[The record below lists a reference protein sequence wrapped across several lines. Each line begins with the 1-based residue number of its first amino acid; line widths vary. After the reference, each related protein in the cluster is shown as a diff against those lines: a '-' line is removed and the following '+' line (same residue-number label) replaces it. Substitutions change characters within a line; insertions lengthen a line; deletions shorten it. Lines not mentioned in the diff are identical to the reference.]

1 MAKSPRVS
9 TRGAGDPKGI
19 NPRGRI
25 ATDWFVAPLSA
36 RARQLT
42 PQAAERMVEAASEKP
57 VRRTPRRA
65 AAATA
70 VAAVSLAIF
79 GTGLAFAQSGGV
91 GAPGGTAAP
100 SAPAG
105 SMVFPVAGAHTFGQ
119 GVGAAR
125 SGGRRHQGQDIMAAC
140 GTPLVAVSRA
150 KVKFVSFQSLAGN
163 YVVIRNKKLHQ
174 DYMYAHLATRASV
187 AKGQVVQ
194 PGQQI
199 GIVGQTGDATACH
212 LHFELWLG
220 KWYRGGHPVN
230 PMPYLQTYAG
240 Y

>member
-1 MAKSPRVS
+1 
-9 TRGAGDPKGI
+9 
-19 NPRGRI
+19 
-25 ATDWFVAPLSA
+25 
-36 RARQLT
+36 
-42 PQAAERMVEAASEKP
+42 MVEAATEKP
-57 VRRTPRRA
+57 VRNTPRRA
-65 AAATA
+65 SWAIA
-70 VAAVSLAIF
+70 VAAVSLAMF
-79 GTGLAFAQSGGV
+79 GTGHAFAQSGGV
-91 GAPGGTAAP
+91 GTPGGTAAP
-100 SAPAG
+100 TAPTAPAG
-105 SMVFPVAGAHTFGQ
+105 SMVFPVSGAHSMGQ
-119 GVGAAR
+119 GFGAAR

-150 KVKFVSFQSLAGN
+150 KVKFVSSQSLAGN

-187 AKGQVVQ
+187 TKGQVVQ

-212 LHFELWLG
+212 LHFELWVG

-230 PMPYLQTYAG
+230 PTPYLQTYAG

>member
-1 MAKSPRVS
+1 
-9 TRGAGDPKGI
+9 
-19 NPRGRI
+19 
-25 ATDWFVAPLSA
+25 
-36 RARQLT
+36 
-42 PQAAERMVEAASEKP
+42 MVEAGSDKP
-57 VRRTPRRA
+57 VRRTPRRVVAALAVTA
-65 AAATA
+65 AASA
-70 VAAVSLAIF
+70 VF

-91 GAPGGTAAP
+91 GSPGGTAAP
-100 SAPAG
+100 APTTAPAG
-105 SMVFPVAGAHTFGQ
+105 AMVFPVAGAHTIGQ
-119 GVGAAR
+119 GFGAAR
-125 SGGRRHQGQDIMAAC
+125 SGGRRHEGQDIMSAC

-163 YVVIRNKKLHQ
+163 YVVIRNKRLHQ

-187 AKGQVVQ
+187 TKGQVVQ

-230 PMPYLQTYAG
+230 PLPYLQAYAG

>member
-1 MAKSPRVS
+1 
-9 TRGAGDPKGI
+9 
-19 NPRGRI
+19 
-25 ATDWFVAPLSA
+25 LSK
-36 RARQLT
+36 
-42 PQAAERMVEAASEKP
+42 AAIDKP
-57 VRRTPRRA
+57 VGHRHRKGVA
-65 AAATA
+65 L
-70 VAAVSLAIF
+70 VAALVLAMAAV
-79 GTGLAFAQSGGV
+79 GAQTAFAQTSGGV
-91 GAPGGTAAP
+91 GAPGGTTTTTP
-100 SAPAG
+100 TAPAG
-105 SMVFPVAGAHTFGQ
+105 SMVFPVAGSHTMGQ
-119 GVGAAR
+119 GFGAPR
-125 SGGRRHQGQDIMAAC
+125 SGHTHQGQDIMAAC

-187 AKGQVVQ
+187 RKGQVVM

-230 PMPYLQTYAG
+230 PLPYLQTYAG

>member
-1 MAKSPRVS
+1 VAALAV
-9 TRGAGDPKGI
+9 
-19 NPRGRI
+19 I
-25 ATDWFVAPLSA
+25 AV
-36 RARQLT
+36 
-42 PQAAERMVEAASEKP
+42 
-57 VRRTPRRA
+57 
-65 AAATA
+65 ATA
-70 VAAVSLAIF
+70 LF
-79 GTGLAFAQSGGV
+79 GTGYAFAQSGGV
-91 GAPGGTAAP
+91 GAPGGTTAP
-100 SAPAG
+100 STTTPAPAG
-105 SMVFPVAGAHTFGQ
+105 SMVFPVSGAHTMGQ
-119 GVGAAR
+119 GFGAPR
-125 SGGRRHQGQDIMAAC
+125 SGHTHQGQDIMAPC

-187 AKGQVVQ
+187 SKGQVVQ

-230 PMPYLQTYAG
+230 PLPYLQTYAG

>member
-1 MAKSPRVS
+1 
-9 TRGAGDPKGI
+9 
-19 NPRGRI
+19 
-25 ATDWFVAPLSA
+25 
-36 RARQLT
+36 
-42 PQAAERMVEAASEKP
+42 MVEAAPDKP

-65 AAATA
+65 AAAIA
-70 VAAVSLAIF
+70 VSAVSLAVF
-79 GTGLAFAQSGGV
+79 GTGLAFAQSGGTPT
-91 GAPGGTAAP
+91 PGGTAAP
-100 SAPAG
+100 SAPAAPAG
-105 SMVFPVAGAHTFGQ
+105 TMVFPVAGPHSIGQ
-119 GVGAAR
+119 GFGAGR
-125 SGGRRHQGQDIMAAC
+125 SGGRHHEGQDIMSAC
-140 GTPLVAVSRA
+140 GTPAVAVSRA

-174 DYMYAHLATRASV
+174 DYMYAHLATRAPV
-187 AKGQVVQ
+187 RKGQIVQ

-230 PMPYLQTYAG
+230 PLPYLQTYAG

>member
-1 MAKSPRVS
+1 
-9 TRGAGDPKGI
+9 
-19 NPRGRI
+19 
-25 ATDWFVAPLSA
+25 
-36 RARQLT
+36 
-42 PQAAERMVEAASEKP
+42 MVEAARKKP
-57 VRRTPRRA
+57 VGSTPRRA
-65 AAATA
+65 VGVLAAT
-70 VAAVSLAIF
+70 VATSAIL
-79 GTGLAFAQSGGV
+79 GSGLAFAQSGGTPT
-91 GAPGGTAAP
+91 PGGTAAP
-100 SAPAG
+100 TAPAAPAG
-105 SMVFPVAGAHTFGQ
+105 TMVFPVNGAHSMGQ
-119 GVGAAR
+119 GFGAAR
-125 SGGRRHQGQDIMAAC
+125 SGGRHHEGQDIMAAC

-150 KVKFVSFQSLAGN
+150 KVKFVSRQSLAGN

-187 AKGQVVQ
+187 SKGQVVQ